1 MTAAK
6 VERKIGAHTLSIE
19 TGKLAK
25 QADGA
30 VIVRYADTMVMVTA
44 VSSNPRMGIDFFPLT
59 TDYREKLFAAG
70 KFPGGF
76 FKREGRPS
84 TKEVLTSR
92 LMDRPIRPLFP
103 ETYRNEVA
111 VNALVLSADRE
122 NDSDILSMV
131 GSSAALTISTIP
143 FQGPLGSVRVGMI
156 GEEFIINPTETELTE
171 SKLDLILTGT
181 ADSITMIEGDSA
193 ELDEQTILNAIAFAR
208 PALKDICEM
217 QVELAGI
224 CGKEKQPIPE
234 AEDLSE
240 TTAAVEGKYGEQIR
254 TANLVKGKLE
264 RKTALSELKETIVTE
279 LCPDEEDVENRK
291 KITVVFDNILKAAI
305 RKVTMSGERLDGR
318 KADELRQIDC
328 EVGALPRTHGSAV
341 FQRGET
347 QALVAATLG
356 TGDDEQIIDGLEEEY
371 RKQFILH
378 YNFPAFSVGETWP
391 NRGPKRRE
399 IGHGVLAERSL
410 KWIMPDHETFPYT
423 VRLVSEILESN
434 GSSSMATVCGGTL
447 AMMDAGIPIRQPVAG
462 ISIGLCIEGE
472 KFVTLTDIIGE
483 EDHYCDM
490 DFKVAGTQN
499 GITGI
504 QLDLKVAS
512 ISDEI
517 IAQTLHQAKEARM
530 QILRSMLETL
540 RQPREALSPYAPKLV
555 RIKINP
561 DKIGKVIGSGG
572 SVIRKL
578 QEDTDTK
585 IEIIDEE
592 GNVVI
597 SGSDIDNVNRA
608 RDIIKGM
615 TEDAVI
621 GKKYLGK
628 IVSLRDFGAFVEI
641 LPGQEGLLHISEA
654 SEDYVKDIA
663 DIFKMGDEV
672 EVKVVDVDDAG
683 KIRLSVKENPGK
695 RPERSGGRSGGG
707 RGGDS
712 RRRSSGG
719 GGRDRKR

>member
-1 MTAAK
+1 MTASK

-30 VIVRYADTMVMVTA
+30 VIMQYADTMVMVTA
-44 VSSNPRMGIDFFPLT
+44 VSSTPRMGIDFFPLT

-84 TKEVLTSR
+84 TKEILTSR
-92 LMDRPIRPLFP
+92 MMDRPIRPMFP
-103 ETYRNEVA
+103 ETYMNEVA
-111 VNALVLSADRE
+111 VNALVLSADRQ
-122 NDSDILSMV
+122 NDPDILSMI
-131 GSSAALTISTIP
+131 GASAALVISTIP
-143 FQGPLGSVRVGMI
+143 FEGPLASVRVGMV
-156 GEEFIINPTETELTE
+156 GDDFIINPTETELAE

-181 ADSITMIEGDSA
+181 ADSITMIEGDA
-193 ELDEQTILNAIAFAR
+193 DELSEQTILDAIEFAR

-217 QVELAGI
+217 QVELAKM
-224 CGKEKQPIPE
+224 CGKEKQPVIE

-240 TTAAVEGKYGEQIR
+240 TLATVEGKYGEQIR
-254 TANLVKGKLE
+254 AANLTKGKLE
-264 RKTALSELKETIVTE
+264 RKTALSVLKETAITE
-279 LCPDEEDVENRK
+279 LCPDEEDAEGRRK
-291 KITVVFDNILKAAI
+291 VATVFGKILKAAI
-305 RKVTMSGERLDGR
+305 RTVTLSGTRLDGR
-318 KADELRQIDC
+318 KCDELRQIDC
-328 EVGALPRTHGSAV
+328 EVDLLPRTHGSAV

-347 QALVAATLG
+347 QALAVATLG
-356 TGDDEQIIDGLEEEY
+356 TSSDEQIIDGLEEEY
-371 RKQFILH
+371 RKRFTLH
-378 YNFPAFSVGETWP
+378 YNFPAFCVGETWP

-399 IGHGVLAERSL
+399 IGHGALAERSL

-423 VRLVSEILESN
+423 VRLVSEVLESN
-434 GSSSMATVCGGTL
+434 GSSSMATVCSGTL

-462 ISIGLCIEGE
+462 ISIGLCVEGD
-472 KFVTLTDIIGE
+472 KFVTITDIIGE

-504 QLDLKVAS
+504 QLDLKVKS
-512 ISDEI
+512 ISNEI
-517 IAQTLHQAKEARM
+517 IAQALEQAKNARM
-530 QILRSMLETL
+530 EILRNMLETL
-540 RQPREALSPYAPKLV
+540 RQPREELSPYAPKLV

-578 QEDTDTK
+578 QEDTETK

-592 GNVVI
+592 GNIVI
-597 SGSDIDNVNRA
+597 SGSDSAKVNKA
-608 RDIIKGM
+608 KEIIKQM

-654 SEDYVKDIA
+654 SEEYVKDIA
-663 DIFKMGDEV
+663 DIFNMGDEV
-672 EVKVVDVDDAG
+672 EVKVVDIDDAG

-695 RPERSGGRSGGG
+695 RPERSGGGG

-719 GGRDRKR
+719 GGRDRRR

>member
-1 MTAAK
+1 MTATK

-30 VIVRYADTMVMVTA
+30 VIVHYADTMVMVTA
-44 VSSNPRMGIDFFPLT
+44 VSSEPRTGIDFFPLT

-103 ETYRNEVA
+103 ETYVNEVA
-111 VNALVLSADRE
+111 VNAIVLSADRE
-122 NDSDILSMV
+122 NDPDILSMI
-131 GSSAALTISTIP
+131 GASTALVISTIP
-143 FQGPLGSVRVGMI
+143 FEGPLGSVRVGMI
-156 GEEFIINPTETELTE
+156 GDEFIINPTETELAE

-181 ADSITMIEGDSA
+181 ADSLTMIEGDA
-193 ELDEQTILNAIAFAR
+193 DELDEQTILNAIAFAK
-208 PALKDICEM
+208 PALKDLCEM
-217 QVELAGI
+217 QIELAKM
-224 CGKEKQPIPE
+224 CGKKKQAIPE

-240 TTAAVEGKYGEQIR
+240 TLVAINGKYGEQIK
-254 TANLVKGKLE
+254 TANLIQGKLE
-264 RKTALSELKETIVTE
+264 RKTALSELKETIIAE
-279 LCPDEEDVENRK
+279 LCPDEEDAKGRK
-291 KITVVFDNILKAAI
+291 KIATVFGNILKTAI
-305 RKVTMSGERLDGR
+305 REITMSGTRLDGR
-318 KADELRQIDC
+318 KFDELRPIDC
-328 EVGALPRTHGSAV
+328 EVDILPRTHGSAM

-347 QALVAATLG
+347 QALAVATLG
-356 TGDDEQIIDGLEEEY
+356 TGSDEQIIDGLEEEY
-371 RKQFILH
+371 RKKFILH

-399 IGHGVLAERSL
+399 IGHGMLAERSL
-410 KWIMPDHETFPYT
+410 QWVMPDHETFPYT

-462 ISIGLCIEGE
+462 ISIGLCIDGE
-472 KFVTLTDIIGE
+472 KSVILTDIVGE

-490 DFKVAGTQN
+490 DFKVAGTQS

-504 QLDLKVAS
+504 QLDLKVKS
-512 ISDEI
+512 INDEI
-517 IAQTLHQAKEARM
+517 IAQALKQAKDARM
-530 QILRSMLETL
+530 QILRLMLETL

-578 QEDTDTK
+578 QEDTETK

-592 GNVVI
+592 GNIVI
-597 SGSDIDNVNRA
+597 SGTDIDKVNRA
-608 RDIIKGM
+608 KEIIKQM

-654 SEDYVKDIA
+654 SEEYVKDIS
-663 DIFKMGDEV
+663 DLFKMGDEV
-672 EVKVVDVDDAG
+672 EVKVVDIDDAG

-695 RPERSGGRSGGG
+695 RPERSGGRGG

-719 GGRDRKR
+719 GRDRSRR